1 MPILAGFHKKGTD
14 PLGSSLRSPPA
25 ATRRLSRR
33 SLGEGGPVRPY
44 HDLGSKLRLGR
55 PAKNDGPAQAYDLFG
70 GARHVEASADGSYDS
85 AGQLNHCARRDSA
98 KRRLQ
103 AEENELISVA
113 ESRKAK
119 TAALSKAMERFRETL
134 RIAGAVCLPSTS
146 VSLFFSCL
154 LFSSCAQMG
163 DASRRKKA
171 LKHGGAAQLSSRSCL
186 ERFAP
191 VDRKSVV

>member
-1 MPILAGFHKKGTD
+1 
-14 PLGSSLRSPPA
+14 GSSPESFRDCRA
-25 ATRRLSRR
+25 V
-33 SLGEGGPVRPY
+33 VR
-44 HDLGSKLRLGR
+44 
-55 PAKNDGPAQAYDLFG
+55 Q
-70 GARHVEASADGSYDS
+70 
-85 AGQLNHCARRDSA
+85 
-98 KRRLQ
+98 LQ
-103 AEENELISVA
+103 AGENELISVA

-119 TAALSKAMERFRETL
+119 TAVLSKAMERFRETL

-171 LKHGGAAQLSSRSCL
+171 LKHGGVAQLSSRSCL

-191 VDRKSVV
+191 VVVCLVLAAIVLIVFGQTLQHEFVN